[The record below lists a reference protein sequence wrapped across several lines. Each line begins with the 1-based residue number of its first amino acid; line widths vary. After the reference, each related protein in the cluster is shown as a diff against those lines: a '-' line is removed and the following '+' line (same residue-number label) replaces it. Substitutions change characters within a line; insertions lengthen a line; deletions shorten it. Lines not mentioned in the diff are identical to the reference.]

1 MGAPRGCRGIIN
13 GASPYR
19 LLMEGRKLR
28 LVLEA
33 RLAHVADIGASLKRG
48 LSPARLRCALGG
60 AVAAVLRAVVRLVIG
75 GRQWRC
81 RHVRR
86 RVTQKV
92 KAVSGQEGGC
102 VVVPQ
107 AGGKA

>member
-1 MGAPRGCRGIIN
+1 
-13 GASPYR
+13 
-19 LLMEGRKLR
+19 MEGRKLR

-60 AVAAVLRAVVRLVIG
+60 AVAAVLRAVVRLVMG
-75 GRQWRC
+75 GQQRRR

-92 KAVSGQEGGC
+92 EAVAGQEGGR
-102 VVVPQ
+102 VVARQ
-107 AGGKA
+107 AGSKARGGGEMLGLSHARE